1 MPRKGH
7 WRRRPLCVNSGGMK
21 RLLPLLILALS
32 GCAADRPAPLVR
44 SGDPA
49 GPTVAPSGTAA
60 TAPSAGRIAAP
71 PAAASAAR
79 FDGTYKG
86 VRTVVLAGG
95 PDCAR
100 SGAPRNLVVQDG
112 TARMIWNPGL
122 GSSFAGNVAADGTL
136 SMALDDQRAPTALAG
151 SINGAQATGRTSGE
165 GCQYE
170 MSWRRSR

>member
-7 WRRRPLCVNSGGMK
+7 WRRAGRLGQFGAMK
-21 RLLPLLILALS
+21 RVLPLLLLAIS
-32 GCAADRPAPLVR
+32 GCAADRPAPLAR
-44 SGDPA
+44 AAPA
-49 GPTVAPSGTAA
+49 NPTVAPGTTA
-60 TAPSAGRIAAP
+60 TAPSSGRVAAA
-71 PAAASAAR
+71 PAAAGVAR

-86 VRTVVLAGG
+86 VSTVVVAGG

-100 SGAPRNLVVQDG
+100 SAAPRNLVVQDG

-136 SMALDDQRAPTALAG
+136 NMALDDQRAPAALAG
-151 SINGAQATGRTSGE
+151 SINGAQATGRTNGE